1 MSKVR
6 KIATIAL
13 GRGLNTI
20 VNFLFLP
27 YLSRTLS
34 CGDYGSYGQTL
45 LIITFVVALL
55 SLGLPQIIYV
65 FLNSHETK
73 KVLTSSV
80 TGSILLAIV
89 GIFFIQIFNQTI
101 AEYFGNPELSSLLR
115 LYSVTL
121 ILILPF
127 QILNSYLIF
136 KGKVKISATVAL
148 LTNFIKIIL
157 VFIAIHYFNSVY
169 YAFVGILCS
178 QAIQLVIGV
187 IYARRDL
194 WFKIDTTLLVQQL
207 KGGFPLGLTGVLTKV
222 SFEYLENVKTEE
234 NTGVV

>member
-34 CGDYGSYGQTL
+34 YTDYGSYGQTL

-65 FLNSHETK
+65 FLNSHTPK
-73 KVLTSSV
+73 DVLTSSV
-80 TGSILLAIV
+80 FGSILL
-89 GIFFIQIFNQTI
+89 GIIGVCFILIFNQTI
-101 AEYFGNPELSSLLR
+101 AEYFGNRELSSLLS

-121 ILILPF
+121 VLILPF
-127 QILNSYLIF
+127 QILNSYLIY
-136 KGKVKISATVAL
+136 KGKVKVSATIAL

-157 VFIAIHYFNSVY
+157 VFIAIHYLESVY

-178 QAIQLVIGV
+178 QVIQLIIGV
-187 IYARRDL
+187 VYAL
-194 WFKIDTTLLVQQL
+194 SLIHI
-207 KGGFPLGLTGVLTKV
+207 
-222 SFEYLENVKTEE
+222 
-234 NTGVV
+234 